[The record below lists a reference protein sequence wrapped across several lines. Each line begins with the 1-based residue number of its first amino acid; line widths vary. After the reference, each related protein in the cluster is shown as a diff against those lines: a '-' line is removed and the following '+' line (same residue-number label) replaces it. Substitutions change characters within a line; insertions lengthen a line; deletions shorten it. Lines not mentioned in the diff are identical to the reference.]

1 MSKNLKAIQ
10 ILAKIGKIISKVTF
24 IVTVVCGIICLAY
37 LSALLGVQEL
47 RVGGTDLIAWLTKGN
62 DMSLEAQYFACVS
75 GVIVCIG
82 QAVLCKFS
90 YRYFKN
96 ELSAGTP
103 FTNEGAT
110 EILRLG
116 IITLVI
122 PCVIVIA
129 QEVAR
134 NVWFPGILEF
144 ATEDMTEMG
153 YGVMFI
159 LCSVFFRY
167 GAELENG
174 KQLDKGEG

>member
-10 ILAKIGKIISKVTF
+10 ILAKIAKIISKVTF
-24 IVTVVCGIICLAY
+24 IVSVVCGIICLVY

-47 RVGGTDLIAWLTKGN
+47 RVGGIDLTAWLTKGN
-62 DMSLEAQYFACVS
+62 DMSLEARYFACVS
-75 GVIVCIG
+75 GAIVCIG

-90 YRYFKN
+90 YCYFKN

-116 IITLVI
+116 IMTLVI
-122 PCVIVIA
+122 PCVVVVM
-129 QEVAR
+129 QETVG
-134 NVWFPGILEF
+134 NIWFPGVAEIV
-144 ATEDMTEMG
+144 TEDMAEMG
-153 YGVMFI
+153 YGIMFI